1 METSQNGWPASKN
14 PDDIKVKSYPVKG
27 TSIKLRLAAR
37 CAPLLVA
44 FAEEFH
50 ELVEPIDEGSLDD
63 WGYCYRAIRGQTIGL
78 SNHASGTAIDLN
90 ARQHPLGKRNTYDK
104 AQLTVLDALCDKYG
118 LRGGYTFRN
127 RADDMHF
134 EMAISPSQATALI
147 KALGLDKKNEKAH
160 QKSD

>member
-27 TSIKLRLAAR
+27 TKIKLRLAAR

-63 WGYCYRAIRGQTIGL
+63 WGYCYREIRNAKGL
-78 SNHASGTAIDLN
+78 SNHASASAIDLN

-104 AQLTVLDALCDKYG
+104 AQLAVLDVLCDKYG
-118 LRGGYTFRN
+118 LRGGYTFRT

-134 EMAISPSQATALI
+134 EMAISPSEATALI
-147 KALGLDKKNEKAH
+147 KALGLDKNEKTH
-160 QKSD
+160 PKSD